1 MFDCLEAVKSL
12 RMLGDT
18 CGEAARLRT
27 DLRRAEDKLEAEA
40 DYAAEQTRR
49 IYALSYTTQVTFSI
63 LHI

>member
-1 MFDCLEAVKSL
+1 
-12 RMLGDT
+12 MLGDT